1 MVSRVAMPLFREAQQ
16 GQPDAQLAVGKMYL
30 GGGSGLKRD
39 PAAAY
44 YWLRKAASGGNN
56 EARRL
61 IGGSA
66 PDTSITHAEPPAL
79 AQASPNADI
88 ALADW
93 LLSGQ
98 VEAGEDV
105 SAMDVL
111 RRAARLGERTAQLRL
126 AILLQ
131 SGERGPQEAD
141 EAVHWLQRA
150 AEGGSRAAAVRLAD
164 WYWERSD
171 PAAGTWLER
180 LGASAEPELLY
191 RMGIVFAARGRSVAA
206 SALLAKAA
214 QADHVP
220 AQVYYGMLHASPLG
234 KRLTGVP
241 HSLKRAAMWL
251 EKASHGGSGQ
261 ASFEL
266 YRLFRLR
273 QFSLK
278 NAALAQKYLETAAR
292 QGHPHGQFLCGLA
305 FIRDSVS
312 RDSDLQA
319 ATWLLRAAKQG
330 HAQAGSMAILLYS
343 KKPAPPASLAAEQ
356 ARLARVLGRTRIAL
370 ATRLEL
376 AQALRLT
383 IAELL
388 LFDPEAADGGDFVVV
403 DIRRHNRSARRRIIA
418 IETEAER
425 TLLDRARR
433 LLATAN
439 AHPTDVRGSLSQ
451 RRLDLEQTMRLLG
464 RELGEVFGS

>member
-1 MVSRVAMPLFREAQQ
+1 MPLFREAQQ

-39 PAAAY
+39 PATAC
-44 YWLRKAASGGNN
+44 YWLRKAASGGNH

-61 IGGSA
+61 IGDGTPDPSA
-66 PDTSITHAEPPAL
+66 NKAEPSVP

-93 LLSGQ
+93 LLTGQ
-98 VEAGEDV
+98 VEASEDV
-105 SAMDVL
+105 NAMDVL

-131 SGERGPQEAD
+131 SGEHGPEEAE

-164 WYWERSD
+164 WYWEKSD

-191 RMGIVFAARGRSVAA
+191 RMGIVFAAKGRSAAA
-206 SALLAKAA
+206 STLLAKAA

-220 AQVYYGMLHASPLG
+220 AQVYYGLLHASPLG
-234 KRLTGVP
+234 KRATGVP
-241 HSLKRAAMWL
+241 HSLKRAASWL

-292 QGHPHGQFLCGLA
+292 QAHPHAQFLSALA
-305 FIRDSVS
+305 FMRDSVS

-330 HAQAGSMAILLYS
+330 HAQAGSMAALLYS
-343 KKPAPPASLAAEQ
+343 KRPAPSASLAAEQ
-356 ARLARVLGRTRIAL
+356 ARLARVLARTRIAL

-388 LFDPEAADGGDFVVV
+388 LFDPEAADREDFIVLDV
-403 DIRRHNRSARRRIIA
+403 RRHSRGARRRIVA

-425 TLLDRARR
+425 ALLDRARR
-433 LLATAN
+433 LLASTN
-439 AHPTDVRGSLSQ
+439 PHPTDVRGSLSQ

-464 RELGEVFGS
+464 RELGEAFGS